1 MSTPRSFETT
11 VDYYDRNA
19 ASFANGTLGVDMS
32 HLYAE
37 FLPRVPKGGVILDAG
52 CGSGRDAAS
61 FKQQGFTVVAFD
73 GSCELAAL
81 ASKALGQS
89 VLVMTFQDLESVE
102 EYDAIWACASLL
114 HVPTAEMDDVLGRL
128 TRALRPGGILYAS
141 FKYGGT
147 ECDRNGRFF
156 NDYHEAKFEVQLAAH
171 PALALTKAWQTRDA
185 RPNRQTELWFN
196 AILTRRMNTVTR
208 GSFVSDPATRSGQ
221 GSR

>member
-1 MSTPRSFETT
+1 MSTPQSSETT

-19 ASFANGTLGVDMS
+19 ESFANGTQGVDMA
-32 HLYAE
+32 HLHAE
-37 FLPRVPKGGVILDAG
+37 FLPHVPEGGVILDAG
-52 CGSGRDAAS
+52 CGSGRDAV
-61 FKQQGFTVVAFD
+61 FFMHHGFAVVAFD
-73 GSCELAAL
+73 ASRELAAL

-114 HVPTAEMDDVLGRL
+114 HVTTAGMDDVLRRL
-128 TRALRPGGILYAS
+128 TRDLRLGGILYAS

-156 NDYHEAKFEVQLAAH
+156 NDYNEAKFEVQLAAH
-171 PALALTKAWQTRDA
+171 PDLALTKVWQTRDA

-196 AILTRRMNTVTR
+196 AILTRRLNTVTQC
-208 GSFVSDPATRSGQ
+208 SFDSDPATRSGQ
-221 GSR
+221 GSS